1 MMGFFCISPVPD
13 VSTRRDRL
21 DDNVLLRFAECQDE
35 HDFIRVGDIERLF
48 ETGFVDVSDDT
59 AAKTSLHRSKE
70 NTLGA
75 DAGIPV
81 EIRRDLLVC
90 KHDDIC

>member
-1 MMGFFCISPVPD
+1 MMGLFGISPVLD

-21 DDNVLLRFAECQDE
+21 DDNVFLRLAKRQNE

-59 AAKTSLHRSKE
+59 AAKTFFCRSKE
-70 NTLGA
+70 HALGT
-75 DAGIPV
+75 DAGISGKG
-81 EIRRDLLVC
+81 R
-90 KHDDIC
+90 KYGHQ